1 MSKEAFSKVILT
13 KNLEKKPSLY
23 LKFLELFK
31 KRSFNFFTKNFY
43 LRLFYKLLGGLKM
56 ACSTE
61 KKAKKKKAEEK
72 KAEAK

>member
-1 MSKEAFSKVILT
+1 M
-13 KNLEKKPSLY
+13 Y

-31 KRSFNFFTKNFY
+31 KRPFNFFTKNFY
-43 LRLFYKLLGGLKM
+43 LRLFYKLLRGLKM